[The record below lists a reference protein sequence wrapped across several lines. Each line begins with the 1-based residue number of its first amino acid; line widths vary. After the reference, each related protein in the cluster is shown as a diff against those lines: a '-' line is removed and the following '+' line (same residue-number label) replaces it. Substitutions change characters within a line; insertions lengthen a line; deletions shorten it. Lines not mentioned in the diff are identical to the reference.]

1 MQQSP
6 DFERLL
12 AALSERNVQCIVVGG
27 VAAVLQGAPVTTFD
41 LDIVHQRTTIN
52 IEALLLALSDL
63 KAQYRGHPQVEFTS
77 EVLMGPGHQLTLT
90 EHGPLDL
97 LGAIGENETYEDLLG
112 QTEVLEI
119 GEMRIRVLDL
129 AGLID
134 QKIKVGREKDKAII
148 PILQRALK
156 ERTDTDQ
163 AG

>member
-12 AALSERNVQCIVVGG
+12 ATLSARNVQCIVVGG

-41 LDIVHQRTTIN
+41 LDIVHQRTTQN

-63 KAQYRGHPQVEFTS
+63 KAQYRSHPQVEFRS
-77 EVLMGPGHQLTLT
+77 EVLMGPEHQLTLT

-148 PILQRALK
+148 PILRRALE
-156 ERTDTDQ
+156 ERADTDQ
-163 AG
+163 AD